1 MSSGWDYSFM
11 NNTILAK
18 RVALLVAAVLC
29 GTPAISQDS
38 VPSTDFHFAVSAK
51 PEWLDTHLDL
61 VSGEVVQISVKDSN
75 CSPPTSAGA
84 LPLPSAPSG
93 ALLARLHAQGAEP
106 VLVGSSK
113 EIKVEEPGH
122 LFLGVNG
129 DACAVSFSVD
139 VHVTAPPVTVP
150 PASYGKE
157 MKSKL
162 GTAAQV
168 WLQGQF
174 GNPTNPVSGNSS
186 TAISEDSGQ
195 KISTASTVP
204 DPNAYAVP
212 STPLDPQLQKQIN
225 TLPRRVNDEAKNLGD
240 MVNFVIVGTQEQVQA
255 ALTAGKWFVAD
266 TNNNQAAINAVLQT
280 IAKKDYMQMP
290 MSKLMLFDRY
300 QDFGY
305 EQAEPIAMVASR
317 HHFRLWKAPFTW
329 NSQTVWV
336 GAGTHDIGFERDQR
350 NGSVT
355 HKIDPSVD
363 GERQNIANSFHKSGK
378 AKSMTYYLPPEP
390 IQEARNAT
398 GGSYHSDGKILVVFL
413 Q

>member
-1 MSSGWDYSFM
+1 MQKYTM
-11 NNTILAK
+11 PL
-18 RVALLVAAVLC
+18 ALLLALSSPAAMC
-29 GTPAISQDS
+29 QTTPSPA
-38 VPSTDFHFAVSAK
+38 TDFHFTVTTRSD
-51 PEWLDTHLDL
+51 WTDTGLDL
-61 VSGEVVQISVKDSN
+61 VVGEVIQISAGESN
-75 CSPPTSAGA
+75 CSTPATTP
-84 LPLPSAPSG
+84 LPLPSAAPG
-93 ALLARLHAQGAEP
+93 ALLAKLQAQGDP
-106 VLVGSSK
+106 RTVGPSK
-113 EIKVEEPGH
+113 EIKIEEPGH

-129 DACAVSFSVD
+129 TACAVSFAVD
-139 VHVTAPPVTVP
+139 VHVTAPPAGTT
-150 PASYGKE
+150 AATTQTYGQE

-162 GTAAQV
+162 GTAAQI

-174 GNPTNPVSGNSS
+174 GNPTNPVSGTSS

-195 KISTASTVP
+195 KIPTAKTSP

-212 STPLDPQLQKQIN
+212 STPLDPALQKQIN
-225 TLPRRVNDEAKNLGD
+225 ALPRRVNDEAKNLGD
-240 MVNFVIVGTQEQVQA
+240 MTNFVIIGSLEQVQA

-266 TNNNQAAINAVLQT
+266 TNNHQAVMNAVLQT
-280 IAKKDYMQMP
+280 IAKKDYMAMP

-329 NSQTVWV
+329 DNQTVWV
-336 GAGTHDIGFERDQR
+336 GAGTHDIGFEKDQR

-363 GERQNIANSFHKSGK
+363 GERQNIADSFHKSGK
-378 AKSMTYYLPPEP
+378 AKSMTYYLPPNP
-390 IQEARNAT
+390 VQDARNAT
-398 GGSYHSDGKILVVFL
+398 GGGYQSDGRVLVVFL

>member
-1 MSSGWDYSFM
+1 MQTAFTKYQVS
-11 NNTILAK
+11 L
-18 RVALLVAAVLC
+18 ALLTALSSVSSMCLT
-29 GTPAISQDS
+29 TPSPA
-38 VPSTDFHFAVSAK
+38 TDFHFTVTTK
-51 PEWLDTHLDL
+51 PDWTDTGLDL
-61 VSGEVVQISVKDSN
+61 VTGEIIQISAGEST
-75 CSPPTSAGA
+75 CSATNAGTA
-84 LPLPSAPSG
+84 LPLPSAPAGS
-93 ALLARLHAQGAEP
+93 LLARLHAQGADP
-106 VLVGSSK
+106 VSVGRSK
-113 EIKVEEPGH
+113 EVKVEEPGH

-129 DACAVSFSVD
+129 TDCTVSFTVD
-139 VHVTAPPVTVP
+139 VHVTAPPAATTD
-150 PASYGKE
+150 AKANTTYGQE

-162 GTAAQV
+162 GTAAQI

-174 GNPTNPVSGNSS
+174 GNPTNPVSGDSS

-195 KISTASTVP
+195 KVSTKNTAP

-212 STPLDPQLQKQIN
+212 STPVDPKLQKLIN
-225 TLPRRVNDEAKNLGD
+225 SLPRRVNDEAKNLGD
-240 MVNFVIVGTQEQVQA
+240 MVNFVIVGSQEQVQA

-266 TNNNQAAINAVLQT
+266 TNNNQAVLNAVLQT
-280 IAKKDYMQMP
+280 IAKKDYMAMP

-329 NSQTVWV
+329 DNQTVWV

-355 HKIDPSVD
+355 HKIDPGVD
-363 GERQNIANSFHKSGK
+363 GERQNIAESFHKSAK
-378 AKSMTYYLPPEP
+378 VKSMTYYLPPDP
-390 IQEARNAT
+390 VQDARNAT
-398 GGSYHSDGKILVVFL
+398 GGGYHSDGRMLVVFL